1 MSEKGPRS
9 NAALDMVD
17 LRICV
22 RSFSSKYWIV
32 EKRVRRV
39 MMEMKTSY
47 CREYTCTVS
56 VLTNSSVSRLKS
68 RDVSWRIL

>member
-22 RSFSSKYWIV
+22 RSLSSKYWIV
-32 EKRVRRV
+32 EKRVRSV
-39 MMEMKTSY
+39 MSEIRTS
-47 CREYTCTVS
+47 
-56 VLTNSSVSRLKS
+56 
-68 RDVSWRIL
+68 